1 MSLLL
6 LVVLARVDVDVVVDD
21 DNDDDDD
28 DDDDNNDDNE
38 VTFSKKLGPVVRKLI
53 STIKS

>member
-1 MSLLL
+1 M
-6 LVVLARVDVDVVVDD
+6 VLPRVDVDVVVDD
-21 DNDDDDD
+21 DNDD